1 MSNLRE
7 IKKRL
12 LDRYKNNHTVKLKTT
27 ATKSGNASIL
37 IAPKGGD
44 YLIGQMVVAR
54 FNGYY
59 YTTIVDEILDKDHPE
74 FKTTVAND
82 TFIGVVDSCAQE
94 KFREKLSEIACKLHK
109 HIEDVEKQEFK
120 AEAQEAFKLN
130 EDEMKLFD
138 L

>member
-12 LDRYKNNHTVKLKTT
+12 LERWKNNQTVKLKTT
-27 ATKSGNASIL
+27 ATKSGNTSIL

-82 TFIGVVDSCAQE
+82 GFIGVVDSCAQE
-94 KFREKLSEIACKLHK
+94 KFREKLSEIACVLDK
-109 HIEDVEKQEFK
+109 HIEDVEEQEFK
-120 AEAQEAFKLN
+120 AEAQEAFKLD